1 MLKNCE
7 TGENVTLAPEEIAML
22 LNAEPARPEDENY
35 LRQLTRQAPRRQ
47 VAAWQKKLP
56 PFLSRLETAFM
67 SLCPSLQKI
76 KPAKFCRPVLTSD
89 AFCARLTAEN
99 QEDIYAFWSGSDARK
114 LAAFLSGGAWSAS
127 DAASNPR
134 SEIEQ
139 NLLELTMK
147 AAADS
152 WGEERQCQIVD
163 EDDLPESQN
172 RLQAEIPLCFARGEI
187 TLRLW
192 LPIAEDETES
202 HLSGPAAN
210 RLQTAAAA
218 EVRAV
223 AAEFSLPACRLRQLE
238 RGAFLPL
245 NLQPDTEIALYCG
258 KNVVF
263 KGLMGKKNR
272 HIAVKI
278 TKVTAND

>member
-1 MLKNCE
+1 MLKNCDPEE
-7 TGENVTLAPEEIAML
+7 TVTLAPEEIAML
-22 LNAEPARPEDENY
+22 LNAQPARPEDENY

-56 PFLSRLETAFM
+56 FFLNRLETAFR
-67 SLCPSLQKI
+67 SLCPSWQKI
-76 KPAKFCRPVLTSD
+76 KPTAFCRPTPPSD

-99 QEDIYAFWSGSDARK
+99 QEDIYAFWSGDDARK
-114 LAAFLSGGAWSAS
+114 LAALLSGGVWTAS
-127 DAASNPR
+127 DTTTNDL
-134 SEIEQ
+134 SEIER
-139 NLLELTMK
+139 NLLVLAMK

-152 WGEERQCQIVD
+152 CGEERQCQIA
-163 EDDLPESQN
+163 DDDKLPEPQN
-172 RLQAEIPLCFARGEI
+172 RLQAEIPLCFARGEV
-187 TLRLW
+187 TLHLW
-192 LPIAEDETES
+192 LPIAEDETDS
-202 HLSGPAAN
+202 PLSAPAAK
-210 RLQTAAAA
+210 RLQTAAEA

-223 AAEFSLPACRLRQLE
+223 AAEFSLPACQLRQLE

-245 NLQPDTEIALYCG
+245 NLQPNTEIALYCG

-272 HIAVKI
+272 HIAIKI